1 MARVSENDPIRDF
14 KFTVEIH
21 PRDTLKSAM
30 GLSKSINLGF
40 AVVSG
45 ISVTNDVVS
54 YREGGMNTHP
64 HKLVGQSDYGPVT
77 FSRGVFYGQDQL
89 YKWQKFI
96 HTWNSGGLVG
106 SGTSLTNPGQ
116 PSINDYRCTI
126 GIKVLD
132 HPASGN
138 AYVVDPASADQNP
151 TSLPRLRLGY
161 VLYNCWPG
169 AFAMTDLNASSSG
182 ILVQQMTIHHE
193 GFVMVNSDSE
203 YESAIANYGV
213 APTN

>member
-1 MARVSENDPIRDF
+1 MARVAANDPIRDF
-14 KFTVEIH
+14 KFTVEIQ
-21 PRDTLKSAM
+21 PGPTLKSAM
-30 GLSKSINLGF
+30 GVNSINLGF

-77 FSRGVFYGQDQL
+77 FSRGVFAGQDQL

-96 HTWNSGGLVG
+96 HTWNAGALVG

-116 PSINDYRCTI
+116 PSANDYRCTI

-138 AYVVDPASADQNP
+138 AYVVDPASTQNP
-151 TSLPRLRLGY
+151 DGLPQLRLGY

-193 GFVMVNSDSE
+193 GFVMVSSEAE
-203 YESAIANYGV
+203 YETALNGSGTTSAN
-213 APTN
+213 